1 MHFAPTEVW
10 APPRSREQAQVLQRP
25 ARARHRCVRMVLVAL
40 ALRLAVAPLL
50 YQQQLDPQRDHWPFG
65 YEAGRIARSI
75 VQGRGFGSPLFAE
88 TGPTAWMPPHTRTSG
103 QAFSRWRVVSMGFG
117 APRRVLVD
125 GILEF
130 ECRVPES

>member
-88 TGPTAWMPPHTRTSG
+88 TGPTAWMHPAYPYIRAG
-103 QAFSRWRVVSMGFG
+103 IFKVAGGFYG
-117 APRRVLVD
+117 FRRAAPCTCGRDIGV
-125 GILEF
+125 
-130 ECRVPES
+130 